1 MSMVDDYD
9 GNTYAAP
16 EYGEVSDPTEGVDLD
31 DAGGMEDETP
41 LILLLAA
48 STGDASAIIEQY
60 LGETILG
67 SLGAQCVE
75 DWSMDDGARN
85 DWKTQTEA
93 ALSAAAQ
100 DAPGDKTY
108 PFDRSANVQYP
119 LITVAA
125 QQFAARAYPAI
136 VKPGDAVS
144 VAVLGRDESGEKQA
158 RADRVKDYLNYQ
170 LFYRIADWEGD
181 TDVLLNQLPIS
192 GCGFRKVYYDAH
204 KRRPCSEFV
213 NALNLTVPSDAKALK
228 DAPRITQDF
237 EVFPYQITERQR
249 SGMYRETDL
258 LLDGN
263 EDEQKPRQFIEQHR
277 MHDLDGDGVEEPYI
291 ITVDVESTQVMRI
304 EAAYDELDLE
314 IAEDGK
320 TVIRIE
326 RWCPFV
332 KYSFLP
338 DPKGRFYDIGFGHL
352 LAPINAVVN
361 TIINQLLDAGH
372 AQVAGGGFLA
382 AGLRLQ
388 GSGQTNVLRFSPSE
402 YKVVNVPGG
411 DIRGAI
417 YDRPMPAPSPVLFEL
432 LGMLMDAARDIS
444 SVKDVLTGEAGKS
457 QTATA
462 TLALIEQGLQTFTA
476 IYKRI
481 YRSAKQEFQLLYDCV
496 SRYGD
501 PEEYARVLDMPGA
514 TLAKD
519 FNEADLDI
527 QPVAD
532 PASVTNM
539 QRMAKA
545 GFLQGFLGK
554 GLNDEEILKRIF
566 EAADIAD
573 TEKLFPPK
581 PEGPPPP
588 NPLMIADL
596 KEKESKAALNEA
608 TATKNRAD
616 AMDKLSLVAERGV
629 MNGSGGMG
637 PVAQQP
643 GYDLGNGGA
652 QEVVGG
658 PAPGMG

>member
-1 MSMVDDYD
+1 MSMVEDY
-9 GNTYAAP
+9 GGEYETP
-16 EYGEVSDPTEGVDLD
+16 ETEQVEGMPEGVDLD
-31 DAGGMEDETP
+31 DAGGMEDERP
-41 LILLLAA
+41 LVLLLAA
-48 STGDASAIIEQY
+48 STGDVSDIIIRY
-60 LGETILG
+60 LGETALATLG
-67 SLGAQCVE
+67 SQCVE
-75 DWSMDDGARN
+75 DWRMDDGARN
-85 DWKTQTEA
+85 QWKTQTEA
-93 ALSAAAQ
+93 ALAAAAQ
-100 DAPGDKTY
+100 DTPDDKTY

-119 LITVAA
+119 LVTVAA

-144 VAVLGRDESGEKQA
+144 VAVLGRDESGQKQA

-192 GCGFRKVYYDAH
+192 GCGFRKVYYDPH

-213 NALNLTVPSDAKALK
+213 NALHLTVPSDARSLK
-228 DAPRITQDF
+228 EAPRITQDF
-237 EVFPYQITERQR
+237 EVFPYQVTERQR
-249 SGMYRETDL
+249 SGMYRDVPL

-263 EDEQKPRQFIEQHR
+263 EDDQTPRVFIEQHR
-277 MHDLDGDGVEEPYI
+277 VHDLDGDGVEEPYV
-291 ITVDVESTQVMRI
+291 ITVDVESSEVMRI

-314 IAEDGK
+314 IAEDGQ

-338 DPKGRFYDIGFGHL
+338 DPKGGFYDIGFGHL

-402 YKVVNVPGG
+402 YKVVNAPGG
-411 DIRGAI
+411 DIAKAI
-417 YDRPMPAPSPVLFEL
+417 YERPMPSPSPVLFEL
-432 LGMLMDAARDIS
+432 LGMLMDAAKDIS
-444 SVKDVLTGEAGKS
+444 AVKDVLTGEAGKS

-481 YRSAKQEFQLLYDCV
+481 YRAAKQEFQLLYDCV

-501 PEEYARVLDMPGA
+501 PDEYARVLDIPGA
-514 TLAKD
+514 TLAAD

-566 EAADIAD
+566 EAAGIPDV
-573 TEKLFPPK
+573 EKLFPPK

-588 NPLMIADL
+588 NPLMIADIR
-596 KEKESKAALNEA
+596 EKESKAGLNEA
-608 TATKNRAD
+608 TAAKNRAD

-629 MNGSGGMG
+629 MNGTGGLGTVAQPPGDGMG
-637 PVAQQP
+637 F
-643 GYDLGNGGA
+643 GGA
-652 QEVVGG
+652 EQGGFG
-658 PAPGMG
+658 PA

>member
-1 MSMVDDYD
+1 MTDVQDYD
-9 GNTYAAP
+9 GSAYEVEPGPTT
-16 EYGEVSDPTEGVDLD
+16 EYGEPQEGVDLD
-31 DAGGMEDETP
+31 DIGGPQDERP
-41 LILLLAA
+41 LVLALAA
-48 STGDASAIIEQY
+48 AQGDVSEIIEQY
-60 LGETILG
+60 LGSEVLG
-67 SLGAQCVE
+67 HLGFQCVE
-75 DWSMDDGARN
+75 DWRSDDSARAE
-85 DWKTQTEA
+85 WKAQTEK

-100 DAPGDKTY
+100 DAPMDKTY
-108 PFDRSANVQYP
+108 PFERSANVQYP
-119 LITVAA
+119 LITVAS

-144 VAVLGRDESGEKQA
+144 VAVLGRDNDGQKQA

-170 LFYRIADWEGD
+170 LFYRIEDWEGD

-192 GCGFRKVYYDAH
+192 GCGFRKVYYDPS
-204 KRRPCSEFV
+204 KKRPCSEFI
-213 NALNLTVPSDAKALK
+213 NALHLTVPQDARSLK
-228 DAPRITQDF
+228 DSPRITQDF
-237 EVFPYQITERQR
+237 EVFPFQIKERQR
-249 SGMYRETDL
+249 QGVYRDVEIQM
-258 LLDGN
+258 DGN
-263 EDEQKPRQFIEQHR
+263 DEEQQARQLIEQHR
-277 MHDLDGDGVEEPYI
+277 MHDLDDDGVEESYI
-291 ITVDVESTQVMRI
+291 ITVDVESEQVLRI

-314 IAEDGK
+314 VDENNQ
-320 TVIRIE
+320 VVRID

-388 GSGQTNVLRFSPSE
+388 GSGQTSVLRFSPGE
-402 YKVVNVPGG
+402 YKAVNAPGG
-411 DIRGAI
+411 NIAQAI
-417 YDRPMPAPSPVLFEL
+417 YERPMPSPSPVLFEL

-481 YRSAKQEFQLLYDCV
+481 YRSCKQEFKLLYDCV

-501 PEEYARVLDMPGA
+501 PDEYARVLDIEGA
-514 TLAKD
+514 TLEAD

-527 QPVAD
+527 QPVSD

-554 GLNDEEILKRIF
+554 GLNDKEILTRIF

-573 TEKLFPPK
+573 IEKLFPPE

-588 NPLMIADL
+588 SPMMVSEV
-596 KEKESKAALNEA
+596 KKTESEAVKNEA
-608 TATKNRAD
+608 QAIKSRAD
-616 AMDKLSLVAERGV
+616 AMKTLSETAGA
-629 MNGSGGMG
+629 MSGQGR
-637 PVAQQP
+637 
-643 GYDLGNGGA
+643 LGNMAGEPGNEMGDGGA
-652 QEVVGG
+652 GQGVGG
-658 PAPGMG
+658 PAFGVV

>member
-1 MSMVDDYD
+1 MSMVEDY
-9 GNTYAAP
+9 GGEYEAP
-16 EYGEVSDPTEGVDLD
+16 EPEEVEGMPEGVDLD
-31 DAGGMEDETP
+31 DAGGPEDERP
-41 LILLLAA
+41 LVLLLAA
-48 STGDASAIIEQY
+48 STGDVSDIIIRY
-60 LGETILG
+60 LGETALATLG
-67 SLGAQCVE
+67 SQCVE
-75 DWSMDDGARN
+75 DWRMDDGARN
-85 DWKTQTEA
+85 QWKTQTEA
-93 ALSAAAQ
+93 ALAAAAQ
-100 DAPGDKTY
+100 DTPDDKTY

-119 LITVAA
+119 LVTVAA

-144 VAVLGRDESGEKQA
+144 VAVLGRDESGQKQA

-192 GCGFRKVYYDAH
+192 GCGFRKVYYDPH

-213 NALNLTVPSDAKALK
+213 NALHLTVPSDARSLK
-228 DAPRITQDF
+228 EAPRITQDF
-237 EVFPYQITERQR
+237 EVFPYQVTERQR
-249 SGMYRETDL
+249 SGMYRDVEL

-263 EDEQKPRQFIEQHR
+263 EDDQAPRQFIEQHR
-277 MHDLDGDGVEEPYI
+277 LHDLDGDGVEEPYV
-291 ITVDVESTQVMRI
+291 ITVDVESSEVMRI

-314 IAEDGK
+314 IAEDGQ

-338 DPKGRFYDIGFGHL
+338 DPKGGFYDIGFGHL

-402 YKVVNVPGG
+402 YKVVNAPGG
-411 DIRGAI
+411 DIAKAI
-417 YDRPMPAPSPVLFEL
+417 YERPMPSPSPVLFEL
-432 LGMLMDAARDIS
+432 LGMLMDAAKDIS
-444 SVKDVLTGEAGKS
+444 AVKDVLTGEAGKS

-481 YRSAKQEFQLLYDCV
+481 YRAAKQEFQLLYDCV

-501 PEEYARVLDMPGA
+501 PDEYARVLDIEGA
-514 TLAKD
+514 TLAAD

-566 EAADIAD
+566 EAAGIPDV
-573 TEKLFPPK
+573 EKLFPPK

-588 NPLMIADL
+588 NPLMIADIR
-596 KEKESKAALNEA
+596 EKESKAGLNEA
-608 TATKNRAD
+608 TAAKNRAD

-629 MNGSGGMG
+629 MNGTGGLGTVAQPPGDGMG
-637 PVAQQP
+637 F
-643 GYDLGNGGA
+643 
-652 QEVVGG
+652 GG
-658 PAPGMG
+658 PEQGGFSPA

>member
-1 MSMVDDYD
+1 MSMVDYD
-9 GNTYAAP
+9 GAVNEAP
-16 EYGEVSDPTEGVDLD
+16 EYAEVSEAPEGVDLD
-31 DAGGMEDETP
+31 DRGGPEDETP
-41 LILLLAA
+41 LVLLLAA
-48 STGDASAIIEQY
+48 YTGDASAIIEQY
-60 LGETILG
+60 LGETVIG
-67 SLGAQCVE
+67 SLGSQCVD
-75 DWSMDDGARN
+75 DWRRDDGERN
-85 DWKTQTEA
+85 QWKTQTEQ

-108 PFDRSANVQYP
+108 PFERSANVQYP

-144 VAVLGRDESGEKQA
+144 VAVLGRDANGEKQA

-204 KRRPCSEFV
+204 KGRPCSEFV
-213 NALNLTVPSDAKALK
+213 NALHLTVPSDARSLK

-237 EVFPYQITERQR
+237 EVFPYQIAERRR
-249 SGMYRETDL
+249 SGMYRDVDL

-277 MHDLDGDGVEEPYI
+277 MHDLDEDGVEEPYI
-291 ITVDVESTQVMRI
+291 ITVDVETSQVMRI

-314 IAEDGK
+314 LAEDGRSI
-320 TVIRIE
+320 IRIE

-402 YKVVNVPGG
+402 YKVVNAPGG
-411 DIRGAI
+411 DIAKAI
-417 YDRPMPAPSPVLFEL
+417 YERPMPSPSPVLFEL
-432 LGMLMDAARDIS
+432 LGMLMEAARDIS

-481 YRSAKQEFQLLYDCV
+481 YRSAKEEFKLLYDCV

-501 PEEYARVLDMPGA
+501 AEEYARVLDSPGA
-514 TLAKD
+514 TLAND

-527 QPVAD
+527 QPVSD

-545 GFLQGFLGK
+545 GFLQGFLRK
-554 GLNDEEILKRIF
+554 GLNDKEILTRIF

-573 TEKLFPPK
+573 IEKLFPPE

-588 NPLMIADL
+588 DPRVIADVR
-596 KEKESKAALNEA
+596 ERESKAALNEA

-629 MNGSGGMG
+629 MNGSGGFGAM
-637 PVAQQP
+637 AQQP
-643 GYDLGNGGA
+643 GYDVGGGGA
-652 QEVVGG
+652 QEIIGG

>member
-1 MSMVDDYD
+1 MSMVEDY
-9 GNTYAAP
+9 GGEYEAP
-16 EYGEVSDPTEGVDLD
+16 EPEEVEGMPEGVDLD
-31 DAGGMEDETP
+31 DAGGLEDERP
-41 LILLLAA
+41 LVLLLAA
-48 STGDASAIIEQY
+48 STGDVSDIIIQY
-60 LGETILG
+60 LGETALATLG
-67 SLGAQCVE
+67 SRCVE
-75 DWSMDDGARN
+75 DWRMDDGARN
-85 DWKTQTEA
+85 QWKTQTEA
-93 ALSAAAQ
+93 ALAAAAQ
-100 DAPGDKTY
+100 DTPDDKTY

-119 LITVAA
+119 LVTVAA

-144 VAVLGRDESGEKQA
+144 VAVLGRDESGQKQA

-192 GCGFRKVYYDAH
+192 GCGFRKVYYDPH

-213 NALNLTVPSDAKALK
+213 NALHLTVPSDARSLK
-228 DAPRITQDF
+228 EAPRITQDF
-237 EVFPYQITERQR
+237 EVFPYQVTERQR
-249 SGMYRETDL
+249 SGMYRDVVL

-263 EDEQKPRQFIEQHR
+263 EDDQAPRQFIEQHR
-277 MHDLDGDGVEEPYI
+277 LHDLDGDGVEEPYV
-291 ITVDVESTQVMRI
+291 ITVDVESSEVMRI

-314 IAEDGK
+314 IAEDGQ

-338 DPKGRFYDIGFGHL
+338 DPKGGFYDIGFGHL
-352 LAPINAVVN
+352 LAPLNAVVN

-402 YKVVNVPGG
+402 YKVVNAPGG
-411 DIRGAI
+411 DIAKAI
-417 YDRPMPAPSPVLFEL
+417 YERPMPSPSPVLFEL
-432 LGMLMDAARDIS
+432 LGMLMDAAKDIS
-444 SVKDVLTGEAGKS
+444 AVKDVLTGEAGKS

-481 YRSAKQEFQLLYDCV
+481 YRAAKQEFQLLYDCV

-501 PEEYARVLDMPGA
+501 PDEYARVLDIPGA
-514 TLAKD
+514 TLAQD

-566 EAADIAD
+566 EAAGIPDV
-573 TEKLFPPK
+573 EKLFPPK

-588 NPLMIADL
+588 NPLMIADIR
-596 KEKESKAALNEA
+596 EKESKAGLNEA
-608 TATKNRAD
+608 TAAKNRAD

-629 MNGSGGMG
+629 MNGTGGLGTVAQPPGDGMG
-637 PVAQQP
+637 F
-643 GYDLGNGGA
+643 GGA
-652 QEVVGG
+652 EQGG
-658 PAPGMG
+658 FSPA

>member
-1 MSMVDDYD
+1 MSMVEDYD
-9 GNTYAAP
+9 GNDYEAP
-16 EYGEVSDPTEGVDLD
+16 ELGEVEGEPEGVDLD
-31 DAGGMEDETP
+31 DAGGMEDDRP
-41 LILLLAA
+41 LVLLLAA
-48 STGDASAIIEQY
+48 ATGDVSDIITDY
-60 LGETILG
+60 LGETAIASLG
-67 SLGAQCVE
+67 SQCVE
-75 DWSMDDGARN
+75 DWRMDDGARN
-85 DWKTQTEA
+85 QWKTQTEA

-144 VAVLGRDESGEKQA
+144 VAVLGRDADGQKQA

-249 SGMYRETDL
+249 SGMYRDVDT
-258 LLDGN
+258 LLDG
-263 EDEQKPRQFIEQHR
+263 DADDQSPRQFIEQHR

-314 IAEDGK
+314 IAEDGR

-411 DIRGAI
+411 DIRNSI
-417 YDRPMPAPSPVLFEL
+417 YDRPMPGPSPVLFEL

-501 PEEYARVLDMPGA
+501 PDEYARVLDIPGA

-573 TEKLFPPK
+573 IEKLFPPK

-588 NPLMIADL
+588 NPLMIADIR
-596 KEKESKAALNEA
+596 EKESKAGLNEA
-608 TATKNRAD
+608 TAAKNRAD

-629 MNGSGGMG
+629 TNGVGGLGAVAQPPGDGMG
-637 PVAQQP
+637 
-643 GYDLGNGGA
+643 
-652 QEVVGG
+652 VGG
-658 PAPGMG
+658 PEQGGFGPA

>member
-1 MSMVDDYD
+1 MSMVDYD
-9 GNTYAAP
+9 GAVNEAP
-16 EYGEVSDPTEGVDLD
+16 EYAEVSDAPEGADLD
-31 DAGGMEDETP
+31 DMGGPEDEAP
-41 LILLLAA
+41 LVLLLAS
-48 STGDASAIIEQY
+48 STGDASEIIEQY
-60 LGETILG
+60 LGETVLG
-67 SLGAQCVE
+67 SLGSQCVD
-75 DWSMDDGARN
+75 DWRMDDGARN
-85 DWKTQTEA
+85 QWKTQTEQ

-108 PFDRSANVQYP
+108 PFERSANVQYP

-192 GCGFRKVYYDAH
+192 GCGFRKVYYDPH
-204 KRRPCSEFV
+204 KGRPCSEFV
-213 NALNLTVPSDAKALK
+213 NALHLTVPSDAKALK

-237 EVFPYQITERQR
+237 EVFPYQIAERRR
-249 SGMYRETDL
+249 SGMYRDVDL

-277 MHDLDGDGVEEPYI
+277 LHDLDDDGVEEPYI
-291 ITVDVESTQVMRI
+291 ITVDVETSQVMRI
-304 EAAYDELDLE
+304 EAAYDDLDLE
-314 IAEDGK
+314 LGEDGR
-320 TVIRIE
+320 TIIRIE

-402 YKVVNVPGG
+402 YKVVNAPGG
-411 DIRGAI
+411 DIAKAI
-417 YDRPMPAPSPVLFEL
+417 YERPMPSPSPVLFEL

-444 SVKDVLTGEAGKS
+444 SVKDVLTGEAGKA

-481 YRSAKQEFQLLYDCV
+481 YRSAKQEFQLLYECV

-501 PEEYARVLDMPGA
+501 AEEYARVLDIAGA

-527 QPVAD
+527 QPVSD

-554 GLNDEEILKRIF
+554 GLNDKEILTRIF

-573 TEKLFPPK
+573 IEKLFPPE

-588 NPLMIADL
+588 DPMTIADL
-596 KEKESKAALNEA
+596 KEKESKADKN
-608 TATKNRAD
+608 TAAAAKDRAD
-616 AMDKLSLVAERGV
+616 AMDKLSQMAERGV
-629 MNGSGGMG
+629 MNGSGGFGDM
-637 PVAQQP
+637 AQQP
-643 GYDLGNGGA
+643 GD
-652 QEVVGG
+652 
-658 PAPGMG
+658 GMGVAGPEQVG